1 MYGQAGGYGQPP
13 PYGGS
18 QQGGSGYG
26 GGAGAP
32 PPQPPGAPYGA
43 ASASGYGAPQPASG
57 YGGAYGSAYGGAVP
71 QMVASASAAGGSSRR
86 GSVADDKL
94 GRDPLLAVA
103 RFVKARSPK
112 ERLAMLAAAGLMVS
126 RSQAAALPRARE
138 SKDAGSRR
146 ALRRRPPRARD
157 ADARAQH
164 RQPPTT
170 RPHPPSPKK
179 QTKKQTLLFLWLT
192 VEDHDTLFVL
202 AEAAHFLGIGLLGYK
217 ISAKRSVAGLSL
229 QSQLLTAAF
238 LAVRLF
244 CSVMMEYDIH
254 TLLDGL
260 TLAATL
266 GVLAAMLW
274 PGSPVR
280 GTYQPDLDS
289 VRWWVVAA
297 PCGLLALLAHPQTT
311 HFLPFRVLWAACV
324 YLEAV
329 SVLPQ
334 LRMMQNAKVVERFTA
349 HYVFALGL
357 SRFFSCAHWVLQLL
371 EGNRYLYSALGSG
384 LWPVMVL
391 LSEVVQT
398 FILGDFCYYYLRAY
412 SDGTG
417 IVRLPVGIV

>member
-1 MYGQAGGYGQPP
+1 M
-13 PYGGS
+13 
-18 QQGGSGYG
+18 
-26 GGAGAP
+26 GATQHTLTTNTP
-32 PPQPPGAPYGA
+32 H
-43 ASASGYGAPQPASG
+43 
-57 YGGAYGSAYGGAVP
+57 
-71 QMVASASAAGGSSRR
+71 
-86 GSVADDKL
+86 
-94 GRDPLLAVA
+94 
-103 RFVKARSPK
+103 
-112 ERLAMLAAAGLMVS
+112 
-126 RSQAAALPRARE
+126 
-138 SKDAGSRR
+138 SKK
-146 ALRRRPPRARD
+146 
-157 ADARAQH
+157 
-164 RQPPTT
+164 TT
-170 RPHPPSPKK
+170 
-179 QTKKQTLLFLWLT
+179 QTTKHQQTLIILWLT
-192 VEDHDTLFVL
+192 IEDHDTLFVL

-229 QSQLLTAAF
+229 QSQLLTASF

-260 TLAATL
+260 TLCATL
-266 GVLAAMLW
+266 GVLGAMLW
-274 PGSPVR
+274 PSSPVR
-280 GTYQPDLDS
+280 QTYQPDLDS
-289 VRWWVVAA
+289 VRWWAVAA
-297 PCGLLALLAHPQTT
+297 PCALLALVAHPQTS
-311 HFLPFRVLWAACV
+311 HFLPFRVMWAACV

-384 LWPVMVL
+384 VWPVMVL

>member
-1 MYGQAGGYGQPP
+1 M
-13 PYGGS
+13 
-18 QQGGSGYG
+18 
-26 GGAGAP
+26 
-32 PPQPPGAPYGA
+32 
-43 ASASGYGAPQPASG
+43 
-57 YGGAYGSAYGGAVP
+57 
-71 QMVASASAAGGSSRR
+71 
-86 GSVADDKL
+86 
-94 GRDPLLAVA
+94 
-103 RFVKARSPK
+103 
-112 ERLAMLAAAGLMVS
+112 
-126 RSQAAALPRARE
+126 
-138 SKDAGSRR
+138 
-146 ALRRRPPRARD
+146 
-157 ADARAQH
+157 
-164 RQPPTT
+164 
-170 RPHPPSPKK
+170 
-179 QTKKQTLLFLWLT
+179 LWLT
-192 VEDHDTLFVL
+192 IEDHDTLFVL
-202 AEAAHFLGIGLLGYK
+202 AEAAHFCGIGLLGYK
-217 ISAKRSVAGLSL
+217 ISAKKSVAGLSL

-260 TLAATL
+260 TLCATL

-274 PGSPVR
+274 PSSPVR
-280 GTYQPDLDS
+280 PTYQPDLDT

-297 PCGLLALLAHPQTT
+297 PCCLLALVAHPQTT
-311 HFLPFRVLWAACV
+311 HFLPFRVMWAACV

-398 FILGDFCYYYLRAY
+398 GILGDFVVLYIRAY

-417 IVRLPVGIV
+417 VVRLAGIV